1 MIRFSPLNTAVAL
14 GAVMAMASPAFA
26 QTTTP
31 SELQAETPAPQAAP
45 ETAPAQAAEPT
56 APEQT
61 EPLVRPEPE
70 PQVGTPEPGQ
80 VGAFK
85 GGAVVALDRTYRA
98 IGQVFRP
105 ASADPIG
112 RFAFMLEVY
121 DGSVNV
127 IGELLEWD
135 PETGAGASLWLGSD
149 LVNRSNQRLEPV
161 AFDTGGLVLDPAKQ
175 YLMVIRIQDSDSL
188 KGAGIGAAYPGDY
201 EDGYLVRQQSEG
213 YDVLQEV
220 DATFIVL
227 PKTEEAP
234 AAAAEEPAAEPSEEP
249 SGEPAEQPAEPA
261 EQPSAD

>member
-1 MIRFSPLNTAVAL
+1 MIRFSPLTTAAAF
-14 GAVMAMASPAFA
+14 GAMLAVASPAFA
-26 QTTTP
+26 QTATP
-31 SELQAETPAPQAAP
+31 SEPHVETPAPETPATEAPASQDAAP
-45 ETAPAQAAEPT
+45 VQ
-56 APEQT
+56 
-61 EPLVRPEPE
+61 PEPE

-98 IGQVFRP
+98 VGQVFRP
-105 ASADPIG
+105 ASAEPIG

-121 DGSVNV
+121 DGSVNL

-135 PETGAGASLWLGSD
+135 PETGAGASLWLATE
-149 LVNRSNQRLEPV
+149 LVNRRNERLEPL

-175 YLMVIRIQDSDSL
+175 YLMVVKIQDSDSE

-213 YDVLQEV
+213 YDILETV

-227 PKTEEAP
+227 PKT
-234 AAAAEEPAAEPSEEP
+234 AEEPAAEPTA
-249 SGEPAEQPAEPA
+249 EPAEQSAEPA